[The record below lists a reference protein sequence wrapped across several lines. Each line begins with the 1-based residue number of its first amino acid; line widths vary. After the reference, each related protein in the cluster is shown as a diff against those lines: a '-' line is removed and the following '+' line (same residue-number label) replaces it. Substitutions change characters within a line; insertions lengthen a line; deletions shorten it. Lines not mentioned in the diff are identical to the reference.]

1 MQPYIHHLVL
11 FKIQLTQEE
20 IINAFAQLGTRL
32 ASISIDD
39 TLLQKAHIHNNWFT
53 PQWQLYALNYW
64 GVKLNVTDLNKWAG
78 KYTFTNSPKKVGLI
92 MAGNIPLVGMH
103 DLVCILLSGHKA
115 LVKPSSDDPVLTP
128 WIINELIK
136 IDSRFENR
144 IELVEKL
151 NDCEALIATGSN
163 NTARY
168 FEHYFSSVP
177 KIIRKNRNSIAILT
191 GNETDEE
198 LRALA
203 DDIFAYFGLGCRNV
217 SKLMVPEDYNFNRFF
232 EALESYKEFGNHNK
246 YFNNYTY
253 HKAIFLMNIVPHLDN
268 SFLLVK
274 EDEKI
279 ASPLGALF
287 TSPYKERNDIIE
299 YLDKNRESIQIV
311 IGNFDLI
318 KECIPFGQ
326 SQNPNLYEYADDI
339 DTMKFLN
346 QL

>member
-1 MQPYIHHLVL
+1 M
-11 FKIQLTQEE
+11 TQEE
-20 IINAFAQLGTRL
+20 IINAFAQLGTKL

-39 TLLQKAHIHNNWFT
+39 PLLQKAHIHNKWFT

-64 GVKLNVTDLNKWAG
+64 SKRLNEKDLNDWVSN
-78 KYTFTNSPKKVGLI
+78 YNFSNTPKKVGLI

-103 DLVCILLSGHKA
+103 DLLCILLSGHKA
-115 LVKPSSDDPVLTP
+115 LIKPSSDDSVLTP
-128 WIINELIK
+128 WIISELVK
-136 IDSRFENR
+136 INNRFENR
-144 IELVEKL
+144 IALVEKL

-198 LRALA
+198 LGALA
-203 DDIFAYFGLGCRNV
+203 NDIFVYFGLGCRNV
-217 SKLMVPEDYNFNRFF
+217 SKLMVPEEYNFNRFF
-232 EALESYKEFGNHNK
+232 EALESYKDYGNHDK

-268 SFLLVK
+268 GFLLVK
-274 EDEKI
+274 EDDKLS
-279 ASPLGALF
+279 SPLGTLF
-287 TSPYKERNDIIE
+287 TTPYKERNDIIE

-311 IGNFDLI
+311 IGNPEFI
-318 KECIPFGQ
+318 KEYIPFGQ